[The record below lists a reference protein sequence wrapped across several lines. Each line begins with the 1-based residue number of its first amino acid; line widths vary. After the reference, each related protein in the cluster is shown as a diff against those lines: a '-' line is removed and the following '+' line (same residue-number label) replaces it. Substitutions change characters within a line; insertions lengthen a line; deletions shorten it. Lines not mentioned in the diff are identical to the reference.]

1 MDTTTMDLLQL
12 VEDEDVKFIRLAY
25 CDLNGQPK
33 NMAIMSSQL
42 KKALEEGISFDG
54 STVPGF
60 LSSESEDLFLV
71 PDGSTIS
78 ILPWRPAH
86 ERVMRMQCN
95 VVKADGTDYEPYTR
109 NILQHAVNRAVDL
122 GYIVNIGTEIE
133 FILFQMD
140 EDGRP
145 TVTPLDEGRYDDI
158 SGLDR
163 GEDIRRQICL
173 ALEEMGLNP
182 ESSHHESGH
191 GQNEIDFRYSD
202 ALRAAD
208 NFITLKMAVKSI
220 AAANN
225 LYASFMPK
233 PILDDCGNGL
243 HINFSLFKGGKSVF
257 KNGDEHSVAGESFIA
272 GILDKIPEITA
283 FLNPTCN
290 SYERLGHDRAP
301 RFVTWSHQNRSQ
313 LIRIPASSPKRVRAE
328 LRSADGSCNPYLAF
342 ALLIHAGLDGIENGT
357 KLCAAYNGNAY
368 EISDPHVRRIP
379 ATLGEALDL
388 AQKSEFVRRVLPQ
401 QTREEFFT
409 VKREEWKQYQLSS
422 DRHELEMR
430 RYFNAL

>member
-60 LSSESEDLFLV
+60 SSSEYADLFLV
-71 PDGSTIS
+71 PDGSTVS

-95 VVKADGTDYEPYTR
+95 IVNSDGSDYEPYTR
-109 NILQHAVNRAVDL
+109 NILQRAVDRAVDM

-133 FILFQMD
+133 FILFRLD

-145 TVTPLDEGRYDDI
+145 TTVPLDEGGYDDI

-220 AAANN
+220 AAVNN

-233 PILDDCGNGL
+233 PLTDDCGNGL

-257 KNGDEHSVAGESFIA
+257 KNGGEHSVAGESFIA
-272 GILDKIPEITA
+272 GILERIPEITA

-313 LIRIPASSPKRVRAE
+313 LIRIPASGPKQVRAE

-357 KLCAAYNGNAY
+357 KLCAPYNGNAY
-368 EISDPHVRRIP
+368 EIDDPAVPKIP
-379 ATLGEALDL
+379 ATLGDALDL
-388 AQKSEFVRRVLPQ
+388 AESSEFVARVLPQ
-401 QTREEFFT
+401 QTRDEFFT
-409 VKREEWKQYQLSS
+409 MKRAEWKQYQLSS
-422 DRHELEMR
+422 DRHDLEMR